1 MSPTSTAKRPA
12 PSAGRK
18 PTTPAARRLP
28 IALIAGVALAA
39 GLVAVIVVTMGSASE
54 AVEVGSPVV
63 TGEALPPF
71 ESIESETGLGLT
83 IPEVTGADF
92 AGTPASIIRDGR
104 PKVIVF
110 FAHWCSV
117 CRQEMPLIADWLPGA
132 GLPTGLDIVAVS
144 TGVDKNQVNYPPSAW
159 FEAEGWTAPLI
170 ADDET
175 GSVARAF
182 GLTAYPYFVFVD
194 AEGRV
199 ALRLIGAITTD
210 TLAAV
215 IAELGAA

>member
-1 MSPTSTAKRPA
+1 VSPTTTAKRPVPA
-12 PSAGRK
+12 AGRR
-18 PTTPAARRLP
+18 PAAPTPRRLP
-28 IALIAGVALAA
+28 IALIAGVILAV

-54 AVEVGSPVV
+54 AVELGSPVV

-71 ESIESETGLGLT
+71 ETIESETGLGLT

-92 AGTPASIIRDGR
+92 AGTPVSISRDGR

-132 GLPTGLDIVAVS
+132 GLPAGLDLIAVS
-144 TGVDKNQVNYPPSAW
+144 TGVNQNQVNYPPSEW
-159 FEAEGWTAPLI
+159 FAAEGWTAPLI
-170 ADDET
+170 MDDEA

-182 GLTAYPYFVFVD
+182 GLTAYPYFVFAD

-199 ALRLIGAITTD
+199 ALRLIGGLSTA
-210 TLAAV
+210 TLESV
-215 IAELGAA
+215 IAELART